1 MIYLEVRDEG
11 RHNIIKKLVI
21 ISTRV
26 LVDLLFVGAKTS
38 SEKRG
43 VPTKK
48 AHPEAFDASRDKPAR
63 CPQSPVRPP

>member
-1 MIYLEVRDEG
+1 MPDDLLRVRDEI

-43 VPTKK
+43 VK
-48 AHPEAFDASRDKPAR
+48 ACRLKRSYK
-63 CPQSPVRPP
+63 SLI